1 MEEAGRTGNERST
14 TSCQDARSVAGPAV
28 HDTKKHL
35 ISSGFSFFRQTGLH
49 RLAAPFTRGE
59 GAILMFH
66 RVQPRVE
73 RDFVPNQ
80 LLEIT
85 PEFLDAVLT
94 RLTSLGFAIVS
105 LDTALDGIGEARE
118 RPFAVL
124 TFDDGYRDTRD
135 FALPILEKH
144 RAPFT
149 MYVTTGF
156 AERTARLWWVE
167 LDEAIRRLPQIKIEI
182 GGTKLVLPSATAAEK
197 SAVFA
202 EIFRRLRGVSED
214 ALLEVTGR
222 LMASAGVEPVALAE
236 ELCLD
241 WAGIEAMARN
251 DLCTIGV
258 HTLTHPRLAKLDEAA
273 MRHELAESRRLI
285 EARIGRPAAHLA
297 YPIGNRAVAGEREYK
312 AAADLGFASAVTTLP
327 GMIFP
332 QHAAH
337 RTALPR
343 VSING
348 NWQSPDFV
356 EILLSGVPFALWN
369 KGKRVA

>member
-1 MEEAGRTGNERST
+1 VHEA
-14 TSCQDARSVAGPAV
+14 
-28 HDTKKHL
+28 KKHL
-35 ISSGFSFFRQTGLH
+35 ISSGFSFFWKTGLH

-66 RVQPRVE
+66 RVQPWVE
-73 RDFVPNQ
+73 RDFAPNR

-94 RLTSLGFAIVS
+94 RLTALGFAIVS
-105 LDTALDGIGEARE
+105 LDTALNGIGEGRE
-118 RPFAVL
+118 RPFAIL
-124 TFDDGYRDTRD
+124 TFDDGYKDTRD

-156 AERTARLWWVE
+156 AERTARLCWVE
-167 LDEAIRRLPQIKIEI
+167 LEEAIRRLPQIKIEI

-197 SAVFA
+197 SVAFA
-202 EIFRRLRGVSED
+202 EISRRLKEVSEG
-214 ALLEVTGR
+214 ALLDATGR
-222 LMASAGVEPVALAE
+222 LAASAGVESAALVE

-241 WAGIEAMARN
+241 WAEIEAMAHN

-258 HTLTHPRLAKLDEAA
+258 HTLTHPRLAKLGDAA

-297 YPIGNRAVAGEREYK
+297 YPIGNRAVAGEREYE
-312 AAADLGFASAVTTLP
+312 AAADLGFASAVTTRP

-332 QHAAH
+332 EHAAR

>member
-1 MEEAGRTGNERST
+1 MIE
-14 TSCQDARSVAGPAV
+14 
-28 HDTKKHL
+28 TKQRL
-35 ISSGFSFFRQTGLH
+35 ISSGFSFFRMTGLH
-49 RLAAPFTRGE
+49 RIAGGLTRGT

-66 RVQPRVE
+66 RVRPWPGS
-73 RDFVPNQ
+73 DFAPNR

-85 PEFLDAVLT
+85 PDFLDAVLT
-94 RLTSLGFAIVS
+94 RLAGLGFSILS
-105 LDTALDGIGEARE
+105 LDAALQAMAEGAE

-124 TFDDGYRDTRD
+124 TFDDGYKDTRD
-135 FALPILEKH
+135 VALPILERH
-144 RAPFT
+144 HAPFT
-149 MYVTTGF
+149 MFVTTGF
-156 AERTARLWWVE
+156 AERSAPLWWVE
-167 LDEAIRRLPQIKIEI
+167 LEEAIGRLPRMSVEI
-182 GGTKLVLPSATAAEK
+182 GGETLALPAATTTEKYAAFASLYGRLIGGPEDVLRETIGRLAAAAEID
-197 SAVFA
+197 SA
-202 EIFRRLRGVSED
+202 
-214 ALLEVTGR
+214 AL
-222 LMASAGVEPVALAE
+222 VEH
-236 ELCLD
+236 LCLD
-241 WAGIEAMARN
+241 WTGIEAMARHP
-251 DLCTIGV
+251 LCTIGV
-258 HTLTHPRLAKLDEAA
+258 HTLTHPRLAKRSDAF

-356 EILLSGVPFALWN
+356 EILLSGLPFALWN
-369 KGKRVA
+369 KGRRVA